1 MNVMNVINVENGR
14 LNLIFRPNQ
23 LSLVNRKSFLANA
36 TIGLLGAAI
45 FQPFHLISGTRPK
58 GPVIG
63 HGDFRYRVNDKW
75 GILDA
80 RVPVKDCH
88 EMVMDKRK
96 RIFLLTNE
104 TRNNIIIYDRS
115 GKLLGTWGNQF
126 PGGHGLTIH
135 DEGGEEFLY
144 ITDHELGEVYKATL
158 DGRILMT
165 IKHPKLIGQYGD
177 CDKFKPTET
186 CVGPNGDIYIAD
198 GYGSQFILQY
208 SAKGEFIRKF
218 GGDSFGE
225 KYFKQAHG
233 VTLDVRNPNDPV
245 LMCTDRVKTCFKIFS
260 LDGTYRSSIQMPGA
274 YVSRAVFDGEY
285 LYSGV
290 CFSALK
296 NHMLTYNAGFVTILN
311 GSNKV
316 VSNPGGTKPVYK
328 NGDLSPMVQG
338 VPVFKHCHDVCI
350 DPDKNV
356 FVAQWNAGN
365 TYPYML
371 ERV

>member
-1 MNVMNVINVENGR
+1 MLRRQFISRSSMAFIG
-14 LNLIFRPNQ
+14 ITAAP
-23 LSLVNRKSFLANA
+23 SFNILRSKPA
-36 TIGLLGAAI
+36 
-45 FQPFHLISGTRPK
+45 K

-63 HGDFRYRVNDKW
+63 HGEFRYRVHTDW
-75 GILDA
+75 GVLDA
-80 RVPVKDCH
+80 RHPVKDCH
-88 EMVMDKRK
+88 EMVIDRRK

-104 TRNNIIIYDRS
+104 TRNNILIYDRS
-115 GKLLGTWGNQF
+115 GKLLDSWGDRF

-144 ITDHELGEVYKATL
+144 ITDHELGEVYKTTL

-165 IKHPKLIGQYGD
+165 IRHPRFIGQYGD

-208 SAKGEFIRKF
+208 TAKGEFIRKF

-233 VTLDVRNPNDPV
+233 VTLDTRVPSAPV
-245 LMCTDRVKTCFKIFS
+245 LMCTDRIKTCFKIFS
-260 LDGTYRSSIQMPGA
+260 LDGVYLSSIQTPGA
-274 YVSRAVFDGEY
+274 YVSRAVFDGEH

-290 CFSALK
+290 CFSALR
-296 NHMLTYNAGFVTILN
+296 NHMLTYNAGFVTILDGKN
-311 GSNKV
+311 RV
-316 VSNPGGTKPVYK
+316 VSNPGGTRPRYR
-328 NGDLSPMVQG
+328 NGIPDPMVQAE
-338 VPVFKHCHDVCI
+338 PVFRHCHDVCI
-350 DPDKNV
+350 DEDKNV
-356 FVAQWNAGN
+356 YVAQWNAGN
-365 TYPYML
+365 TYPVKL

>member
-1 MNVMNVINVENGR
+1 MNRREFFTKTSM
-14 LNLIFRPNQ
+14 
-23 LSLVNRKSFLANA
+23 
-36 TIGLLGAAI
+36 GLLATSTL
-45 FQPFHLISGTRPK
+45 QPFNILKSTAISGPI
-58 GPVIG
+58 IG
-63 HGDFRYRVNDKW
+63 HGDFKYRVNDKW
-75 GILDA
+75 GNLDS
-80 RVPVKDCH
+80 RTPVKDCH
-88 EMVMDKRK
+88 EIVMDKKK

-115 GKLLGTWGNQF
+115 GKLLGTWGDRF

-144 ITDHELGEVYKATL
+144 ITDHELGEVYKTTL
-158 DGRILMT
+158 DGRILLT
-165 IKHPKLIGQYGD
+165 LKHPKYIGVYGD

-186 CVGPNGDIYIAD
+186 CIGPNGDIYVAD

-208 SAKGEFIRKF
+208 TSKGEFIRKF
-218 GGDSFGE
+218 GGDSYGE

-233 VTLDVRNPNDPV
+233 VTLDLRNPTDPI

-260 LDGTYRSSIQMPGA
+260 LDGSYRSSIQTPGA

-285 LYSGV
+285 MYSGV

-296 NHMLTYNAGFVTILN
+296 NHMLTYNAGFVTILD
-311 GSNKV
+311 GKNKV
-316 VSNPGGTKPVYK
+316 VSNPGGTRPVYK
-328 NGDLSPMVQG
+328 NGALMPMVQAE
-338 VPVFKHCHDVCI
+338 PVFKHCHDVLV
-350 DPDKNV
+350 DENKNL

-365 TYPYML
+365 THPYML

>member
-1 MNVMNVINVENGR
+1 MKRRDFILQASISAIGIGCAKPFSIIR
-14 LNLIFRPNQ
+14 A
-23 LSLVNRKSFLANA
+23 SKS
-36 TIGLLGAAI
+36 
-45 FQPFHLISGTRPK
+45 K

-63 HGDFRYRVNDKW
+63 HGDFTYRVNSSW
-75 GILDA
+75 GVLGPTN
-80 RVPVKDCH
+80 PVKDCH
-88 EMVMDKRK
+88 EMVIDRK
-96 RIFLLTNE
+96 GRIFLLTNE
-104 TRNNIIIYDRS
+104 TRNNILIYDRS
-115 GKLLGTWGNQF
+115 GKLLDSWGHDF

-144 ITDHELGEVYKATL
+144 ITDHEKGEVYKTTL
-158 DGRILMT
+158 EGRLLLT
-165 IKHPKLIGQYGD
+165 IKHPKFIGAYGD

-186 CVGPNGDIYIAD
+186 CIGPNGDIYVAD

-208 SAKGEFIRKF
+208 TPQGEFIRKF

-233 VTLDVRNPNDPV
+233 VTLDVRNPADPV

-260 LDGTYRSSIQMPGA
+260 LDGIYRSSIQVPGA
-274 YVSRAVFDGEY
+274 YVSRAVFDGEH

-296 NHMLTYNAGFVTILN
+296 NHMLTYNAGFVTILDGRN
-311 GSNKV
+311 RV
-316 VSNPGGTKPVYK
+316 VSNPGGTRPTYR
-328 NGDLSPMVQG
+328 NGELLPMVQG
-338 VPVFKHCHDVCI
+338 TPVFKHCHDVCV
-350 DPDKNV
+350 DKDKNL